1 MNPLENLPFPTA
13 TLKMISAVV
22 VGPSGAGKSLLLRM
36 LCEGTKLKEME
47 TLHTD
52 EELTKKQQQQETYE
66 PTLEPISY
74 VWEEPCDIDEALD
87 GKITEPA
94 TEEEGT
100 LTTAHSESEFV
111 PPPSAASAMAR
122 YRVVEKRARGPVGR
136 RFWFREIG
144 GDPSLERVRLRQ
156 QPTENLIVVING
168 YSPETSLLAEKY
180 TEGIGF
186 KTAHRILLALD
197 DGAVEMLPLYPL
209 PAAFDEGYLLS
220 PRSRD
225 QLLLVMKRVM
235 WRTANPSPRHHTRSE
250 GLSTTSDGG
259 SSSPLAQSSDGH
271 CTIS

>member
-1 MNPLENLPFPTA
+1 
-13 TLKMISAVV
+13 MISAVV
-22 VGPSGAGKSLLLRM
+22 VGPCGAGKSLLLRM
-36 LCEGTKLKEME
+36 LCEGTKIKELE
-47 TLHTD
+47 TLRTD
-52 EELTKKQQQQETYE
+52 EELQTKQQQQQQQSTYE

-74 VWEEPCDIDEALD
+74 VWEEPCDVDEVVPLEEHA
-87 GKITEPA
+87 GKPA
-94 TEEEGT
+94 TEDEGT
-100 LTTAHSESEFV
+100 LATAHSESEFV

-122 YRVVEKRARGPVGR
+122 YRVDEKRARRPVGR

-168 YSPETSLLAEKY
+168 YSPETSLLAEQY

-186 KTAHRILLALD
+186 KTAHRILLVLD

-235 WRTANPSPRHHTRSE
+235 WRTTNSSPRRE
-250 GLSTTSDGG
+250 CVNTTGG
-259 SSSPLAQSSDGH
+259 GGNPTPCNANEQSSAGQ
-271 CTIS
+271 CTVS